1 MKGWLEAM
9 QDQRFLLLI
18 YVVKKCKD
26 PGELLVYVIMH
37 SKCYEKKWGF
47 FFVFFL
53 FLPPQTQSR
62 QLEWQPCKNC
72 GKRENE
78 SDWTGI
84 EVS

>member
-1 MKGWLEAM
+1 MKEWLEAM

-47 FFVFFL
+47 F
-53 FLPPQTQSR
+53 
-62 QLEWQPCKNC
+62 
-72 GKRENE
+72 
-78 SDWTGI
+78 
-84 EVS
+84 